1 MSLRYQIII
10 RILLLSSGMLV
21 LGGVIA
27 IWQARQAVN
36 KEIDSSVQL
45 VLQLISLGLVDAPV
59 VQQDALAGLAAL
71 RQTRHLSIEIKQ
83 ADGRLI
89 QLAGNQQTSRPESLP
104 PNWFINAVQGDYPRV
119 EHHLQTQSGQLLTL
133 VIQAQPLD
141 EISEIWEES
150 LTFFA
155 LISLLTLLTF
165 VAVNVVLNKSLRS
178 IAEIVDTL
186 HGIEAGDYSR
196 KLPLFSTLEF
206 DKIAWAIN
214 HMTQELAKTRD
225 ENRALTQHSLA
236 IQEEERHH
244 LAQELHDE
252 FGQSLTAIKVMSV
265 TAARRNADI
274 LDISTAIA
282 ASCDHLMGLLRSMMQ
297 QLHPLMLGELGLK
310 ATLEDMVN
318 RWLERH
324 PELQLQLACG
334 DEVDNLEPSI
344 SIQLF
349 RVIQECLT
357 NVLRHAEAKQ
367 VMIQLQ
373 IAVADAA
380 FADSLL
386 PMQESSTVGPRGKV
400 LLLKVKDDG
409 HGCEL
414 TAVQHGFGLRGMRER
429 IRSLGGELQIQ
440 SAPGNGMAVNAWVP
454 LS

>member
-1 MSLRYQIII
+1 MSLRYQIIF
-10 RILLLSSGMLV
+10 RILLLSSGILV

-36 KEIDSSVQL
+36 KEVDSSVQL

-89 QLAGNQQTSRPESLP
+89 QLAGHQQASSPESMP
-104 PNWFINAVQGDYPRV
+104 PNWFIATVQGDYPRV
-119 EHHLQTQSGQLLTL
+119 EHHLQTQSGQSLTL

-141 EISEIWEES
+141 EISEVWQES

-155 LISLLTLLTF
+155 LISLMALLTF
-165 VAVNVVLNKSLRS
+165 VAVNVVLNKALRS
-178 IAEIVDTL
+178 IAEIVDAL
-186 HGIEAGDYSR
+186 HGIEAGNYSR

-206 DKIAWAIN
+206 DKIATAIN

-236 IQEEERHH
+236 IQEEERQH

-297 QLHPLMLGELGLK
+297 QLHPLILRELGLK

-324 PELQLQLACG
+324 PELLLQLECG
-334 DEVDNLEPSI
+334 DEVDSLEPSI

-357 NVLRHAEAKQ
+357 NVLRHAEASHVLVQ
-367 VMIQLQ
+367 VQ
-373 IAVADAA
+373 IAAAAVADNLQPMPENQ
-380 FADSLL
+380 FILPAD
-386 PMQESSTVGPRGKV
+386 KV
-400 LLLKVKDDG
+400 LMLKVKDDG
-409 HGCEL
+409 RGCEL

-429 IRSLGGELQIQ
+429 IRSLGGELHIE
-440 SAPGNGMAVNAWVP
+440 SAPAGGMTVNAWVP